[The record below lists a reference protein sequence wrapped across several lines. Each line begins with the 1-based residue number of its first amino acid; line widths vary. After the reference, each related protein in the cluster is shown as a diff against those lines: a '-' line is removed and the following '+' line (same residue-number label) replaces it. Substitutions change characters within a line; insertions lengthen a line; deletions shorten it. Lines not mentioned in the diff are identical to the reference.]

1 MKSSR
6 RIIVNTAAQYTR
18 TVIGEKLIDWR
29 QRIVLSALGENDFG
43 TYSLVAGVVSMLSF
57 LTNALMAS
65 TQRFVS
71 YHQGKGN
78 PKIVE
83 HVFNNSLI
91 LHLFIGIF
99 LVAVLEVIEP
109 LLFNGFL
116 NISQERIGAAK
127 IVYQQ
132 VLFMLMFS
140 LLAAPFKLYWYRMKI
155 SCIYP
160 SLKFWMGY

>member
-1 MKSSR
+1 MKSSS

-18 TVIGEKLIDWR
+18 TILNVLLSLWSS
-29 QRIVLSALGENDFG
+29 RIVLSALGENDFG

-116 NISQERIGAAK
+116 NISQERIGASPEQRKQLDIEYARRMSPWFDLK
-127 IVYQQ
+127 IILRTFTAFIQKENV
-132 VLFMLMFS
+132 
-140 LLAAPFKLYWYRMKI
+140 
-155 SCIYP
+155 
-160 SLKFWMGY
+160 